1 MGGFLAQVATRNE
14 LPQSCWH
21 MQMLNVISKR
31 TRPSSRD
38 AMVDESHTKGNVRL
52 YVMNS
57 QGTKSHR

>member
-1 MGGFLAQVATRNE
+1 
-14 LPQSCWH
+14 

-31 TRPSSRD
+31 TRPGSRD